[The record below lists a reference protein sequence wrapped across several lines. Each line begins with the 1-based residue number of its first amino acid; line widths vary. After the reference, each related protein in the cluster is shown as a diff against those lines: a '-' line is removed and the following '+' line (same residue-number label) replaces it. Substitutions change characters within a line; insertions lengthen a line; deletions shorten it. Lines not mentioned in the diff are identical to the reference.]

1 VLELSGQAEL
11 RREVMNMNPRKPTQ
25 EEKKQLLDYILRDE
39 DPEMF
44 DAGKVDLEHKDW
56 MKEAIEAA
64 AISVFDHY
72 ITDSVGYAGKVMVVV
87 WPLAPGAIQS
97 YTWYKAGGK
106 EYLSLEPFESIK
118 R

>member
-1 VLELSGQAEL
+1 
-11 RREVMNMNPRKPTQ
+11 MNPRKPTE

-44 DAGKVDLEHKDW
+44 DAGKIDPEHKEW
-56 MKEAIEAA
+56 MKEAIEVA
-64 AISVFDHY
+64 AIAVFDNY

-97 YTWYKAGGK
+97 YTWYEDGGK
-106 EYLSLEPFESIK
+106 KYLSLEPFESIK
-118 R
+118 LR